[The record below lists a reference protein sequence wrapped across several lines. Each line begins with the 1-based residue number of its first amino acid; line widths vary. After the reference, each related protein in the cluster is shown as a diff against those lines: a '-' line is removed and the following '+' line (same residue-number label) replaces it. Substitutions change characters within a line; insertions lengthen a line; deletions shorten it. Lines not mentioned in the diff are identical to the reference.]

1 MALELRPLAAEK
13 GLRLVV
19 EADAEIEICTDRR
32 AVRQIL
38 SNLTSNAIKF
48 TDNGVVALELSQRRD
63 EAGSVALFTVR
74 DTGCG
79 VTREDQDRLFDPF
92 ARIGGLDA
100 RRTDTG
106 LGLYTSQ
113 TLAALLGGVIS
124 VQSETGSGSAFTL
137 ELSAAAEPVAKRSG
151 R

>member
-1 MALELRPLAAEK
+1 VARELRPLADEK

-19 EADAEIEICTDRR
+19 AAGAEIEICTDRR

-63 EAGSVALFTVR
+63 EVGSVALFTVR
-74 DTGCG
+74 DTGRG
-79 VTREDQDRLFDPF
+79 VTREDRDRLFDPF
-92 ARIGGLDA
+92 ARIGGRDA
-100 RRTDTG
+100 RPDGSG

-137 ELSAAAEPVAKRSG
+137 ELSAAAGSVAKRSG